1 LNLNDLLLKNAV
13 NPAEVLVFRH
23 RLQEPE
29 LHKALPWLAAEK
41 PDFYNAIQQTQGPR
55 AESSM
60 LRAGYVASF
69 IGHEAGK
76 ALFVGLYKVGKN
88 TPLSFKEYWN
98 IPAYKEMKALYGMQ
112 GFRPETDGREVCL
125 WFDLDMVDS
134 MNEWKGRLV
143 VNWPGL
149 ERSWYRW
156 ADRNE
161 EMSVFCIHPES
172 QLIQG
177 MPEWDDLDLSWH
189 QLSVLPRLWQA
200 SLSQWRGIY
209 YIFDGSDQKGYVGS
223 AYGADNLLGRWKNY
237 AKSGHGGNKLLKQR
251 DPKNFRFTILQR
263 VSPDMGVE
271 DVVLLESRWKKR
283 LHTYA
288 PSGLND
294 N

>member
-1 LNLNDLLLKNAV
+1 
-13 NPAEVLVFRH
+13 
-23 RLQEPE
+23 
-29 LHKALPWLAAEK
+29 
-41 PDFYNAIQQTQGPR
+41 
-55 AESSM
+55 M

-98 IPAYKEMKALYGMQ
+98 IPAYKEMKALYGLQ
-112 GFRPETDGREVCL
+112 GFCPETDGREVCL

-161 EMSVFCIHPES
+161 EMNVFCIHPES
-172 QLIQG
+172 QLIQR

-189 QLSVLPRLWQA
+189 QLSALPRLWQA

-271 DVVLLESRWKKR
+271 DVVLLEARWKKR